1 MRVLGLFLLVTA
13 AVFGQSGSQASS
25 APAVKTPAAPTR
37 VDKALRSRVQIFFQ
51 AHVDGKP
58 RLADQVVAADSKD
71 FFFEIPKPR
80 YLSFEILKID
90 YSDKF
95 TRAKATV
102 NCEEEVMMMGLGK
115 MKVKMPRIST
125 WKLEGGQWVWYFDQK
140 APQDTP
146 FGKMVQAGKS
156 PGGSSGPFQ
165 MPKGPTPA
173 ELTGLV
179 TADKSLVTLA
189 KTPASETVTIKNGMP
204 GWVKLVLE
212 RPRLEI
218 PGLELTLDRADV
230 QGGQTATLT
239 IRYDPKGQKPTVP
252 AAYLNVL
259 VEPVGTLIPI
269 RMVFAEVP
277 AAGTTAPAAQQPK

>member
-1 MRVLGLFLLVTA
+1 MRILGLFLFVGA
-13 AVFGQSGSQASS
+13 AVFAQTGPRPPQA
-25 APAVKTPAAPTR
+25 AAAKTPQAPPR

-80 YLSFEILKID
+80 YLSFEVLKIE

-95 TRAKATV
+95 TKAKATV

-125 WKLEGGQWVWYFDQK
+125 WKLEGGKWFWYFDQK
-140 APQDTP
+140 APQETP
-146 FGKMVQAGKS
+146 FGKMVNTGKA

-165 MPKGPTPA
+165 MPKGPSP
-173 ELTGLV
+173 EDLTGLV
-179 TADKSLVTLA
+179 KADKAVVTLA
-189 KTPASETVTIKNGMP
+189 KPPSSDTVTLKNGMP

-212 RPRLEI
+212 RPRVEI
-218 PGLELTLDRADV
+218 PGLALTLDNANV
-230 QGGQTATLT
+230 QGGQTAKLSIT
-239 IRYDPKGQKPTVP
+239 YDPKGQKPP
-252 AAYLNVL
+252 APAVNVNVL
-259 VEPVGTLIPI
+259 VEPVGTLIPVKI
-269 RMVFAEVP
+269 VFPAEP
-277 AAGTTAPAAQQPK
+277 AAAPNAPAAEPPK